1 MPQYVI
7 INRRDIL
14 NFKINEKIRERRATM
29 SEDNER
35 IPINGAAVV
44 TFNDTKMEAYLSVTE
59 ERDGGDPVTLK
70 EITEEINACG
80 VVHDVTLEE
89 AKLLLE
95 EKRYGK
101 KVLISRG
108 KRPVN
113 GRDGHIDYLFEP
125 TNELVPKKGK
135 LGEVDYKDLGLV
147 RNIIAG
153 ELIAVIHH
161 PDDGVAGVNVLGQEL
176 LPVVGKPVKYIVGPG
191 TAINEAE
198 TEIKAAVSGNLV
210 WQKGG
215 FTVEET
221 LVIKED
227 VDVSTGN
234 IDFIGDILIKGN
246 VAENFTVKSKKNV
259 TVNGTIT
266 RATVIADGGIFVNLG
281 SVNSDLV
288 AKGDIKLGFC
298 ESSKIECQ
306 GNFSSQSIIAGEVFC
321 GGTINLTQGRGVVYG
336 GKHTAIGGFVAN
348 IIGTESYTKT
358 QITLGNSA
366 VLTEEKLDLTN
377 KIRDLEERTKKLLQ
391 VAEVLQE
398 QKKNTGQLPAD
409 REAMLTTAIRSR
421 FTFQREVK
429 MLTARIAE
437 IEKELD
443 SAGDQYIIVHKNLWP
458 GVTVRIGSELLI
470 VDRHLTKVMIGKNDE
485 GKLAYLPFTPKPGG
499 SGG

>member
-1 MPQYVI
+1 
-7 INRRDIL
+7 
-14 NFKINEKIRERRATM
+14 M
-29 SEDNER
+29 SEDNVNLNAEQSEQGDER
-35 IPINGAAVV
+35 IPINGAAVIS
-44 TFNDTKMEAYLSVTE
+44 FNDTRMEAYLSITE
-59 ERDGGDPVTLK
+59 ERDGGDPVTLRDITD
-70 EITEEINACG
+70 EIEANG
-80 VVHDVTLEE
+80 VVHEVTLDE
-89 AKLLLE
+89 AKMLLE

-101 KVLISRG
+101 KVLISKG

-113 GRDGHIDYLFEP
+113 GRDGRIDYLFET

-147 RNIIAG
+147 RNIIVG

-161 PDDGVAGVNVLGQEL
+161 PDDGASGVNVLGQEI
-176 LPVVGKPVKYIVGPG
+176 LPVAGKPIKYIVGQG
-191 TAINEAE
+191 TVINEEE

-215 FTVEET
+215 FAISET
-221 LVIKED
+221 LVIPEN

-234 IDFIGDILIKGN
+234 IDFIGDVLVKGN

-259 TVNGTIT
+259 TINGTVT
-266 RATVIADGGIFVNLG
+266 GATVIAEGSVFLNLG
-281 SVNSDLV
+281 SVNSDIV
-288 AKGDIKLGFC
+288 AKGDVKLGFC
-298 ESSKIECQ
+298 ESSKIECS
-306 GNFSSQSIIAGEVFC
+306 GNFSSQSIIGGEVFC

-336 GKHTAIGGFVAN
+336 GKHVAIGGFIAN

-366 VLTEEKLDLTN
+366 VLAEEKLELTT
-377 KIRDLEERTKKLLQ
+377 KIKDLEERTKKLLQ

-398 QKKNTGQLPAD
+398 QKKNSGPLPAD

-429 MLTARIAE
+429 ILSGRIAE

-443 SAGDQYIIVHKNLWP
+443 NAGDQYIIVHKNLWP
-458 GVTVRIGSELLI
+458 GVTVRIGSELMI
-470 VDRHLTKVMIGKNDE
+470 VDRHLTKVMIGKDE
-485 GKLAYLPFTPKPGG
+485 EGHLAYLPFTPKP
-499 SGG
+499 SKTSSE